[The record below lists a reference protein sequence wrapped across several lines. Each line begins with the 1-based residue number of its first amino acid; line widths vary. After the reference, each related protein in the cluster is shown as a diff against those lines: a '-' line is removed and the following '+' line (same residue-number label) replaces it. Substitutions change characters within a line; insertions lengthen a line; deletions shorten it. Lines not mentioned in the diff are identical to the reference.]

1 MATQRSGFETNLF
14 PFDPSACTADSRGFM
29 SQPRKATIH
38 RKTAETDIRMELS
51 VDGTGKSS
59 IKTGVA
65 FLDHML
71 TLFSKHGLF
80 DLTIDATGDIEVDFH
95 HTVEDVG
102 IVLGTCFREALG
114 KKEGIRRYGWCLL
127 PMDETLASLA
137 IDLSGRPLLVYT
149 VPERVDTIGQGF
161 HFQLVE
167 EFMRGFATTALA
179 NLHIEIVRGKDAHHM
194 AEAIFKG
201 LAKVMDQATQFDT
214 RITGVLSTK
223 DML

>member
-1 MATQRSGFETNLF
+1 MSHTLERTSTQ
-14 PFDPSACTADSRGFM
+14 
-29 SQPRKATIH
+29 H
-38 RKTAETDIRMELS
+38 RKTAETDIHMELT
-51 VDGTGKSS
+51 VDGTGRSQIS
-59 IKTGVA
+59 TGVA

-71 TLFSKHGLF
+71 TLFTKHGLF
-80 DLTIDATGDIEVDFH
+80 DLKLQAKGDIEVDFH

-102 IVLGTCFREALG
+102 IVLGQCFREALG

-127 PMDETLASLA
+127 PMDETLASVA

-149 VPERVDTIGQGF
+149 VPDRVDTIGIGF

-167 EFMRGFATTALA
+167 EFMRGFSTAALA

-201 LAKVMDQATQFDT
+201 LAKVMDQATQVDA
-214 RITGVLSTK
+214 RIAGVLSTK

>member
-1 MATQRSGFETNLF
+1 MTSPAR
-14 PFDPSACTADSRGFM
+14 TASV
-29 SQPRKATIH
+29 H
-38 RKTAETDIRMELS
+38 RKTAETDIRMELT
-51 VDGTGKSS
+51 VDGTGRSN
-59 IKTGVA
+59 IKTGVP

-71 TLFSKHGLF
+71 TLFAKHGLF
-80 DLTIDATGDIEVDFH
+80 DLTIDAKGDIEVDFH

-102 IVLGTCFREALG
+102 IVLGQCFREALG

-149 VPERVDTIGQGF
+149 VPERVDTIGIGF

-167 EFMRGFATTALA
+167 EFMRGFSTVALA

-201 LAKVMDQATQFDT
+201 LARALDAATKHDP
-214 RITGVLSTK
+214 RVTGIPSTK
-223 DML
+223 DVL